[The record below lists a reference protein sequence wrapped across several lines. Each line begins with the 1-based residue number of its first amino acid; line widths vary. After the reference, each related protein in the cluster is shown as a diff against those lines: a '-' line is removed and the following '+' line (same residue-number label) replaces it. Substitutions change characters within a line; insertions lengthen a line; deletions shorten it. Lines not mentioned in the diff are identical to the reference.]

1 MQSYYKNKETGQEVA
16 ARECGSRAA
25 KEFLASRGWEKLPA
39 SPRLRQSARVGAILT
54 VRWDGKQV
62 GYL

>member
-25 KEFLASRGWEKLPA
+25 KEFLEGQGWERVPA
-39 SPRLRQSARVGAILT
+39 SPRLRQSARIGAILT
-54 VRWDGKQV
+54 VRWDGKGV
-62 GYL
+62 AYL